1 MATEIKTDE
10 LEKQLE
16 ALLDV
21 EKFPPPEDF
30 RKDSLVTDE
39 SMYEEAERDLE
50 GFWARQAEQLVD
62 WIEKPTQILDESNVP
77 FYKWFADGKLNL
89 SYNCLDRHVEAGN
102 GDRVAYHWRGEGGEE
117 RDITY
122 AELHRDVQRFANA
135 VKDTD
140 SVKAAISSFES
151 KGCDELIMFPSASD
165 PEQVTLL
172 AEAAGL

>member
-62 WIEKPTQILDESNVP
+62 WIENPTQSQEEPTPPSESCFP
-77 FYKWFADGKLNL
+77 DGKLNL
-89 SYNCLDRHVEAGN
+89 TYNGLAPP
-102 GDRVAYHWRGEGGEE
+102 
-117 RDITY
+117 
-122 AELHRDVQRFANA
+122 
-135 VKDTD
+135 VKG
-140 SVKAAISSFES
+140 VN
-151 KGCDELIMFPSASD
+151 
-165 PEQVTLL
+165 
-172 AEAAGL
+172 